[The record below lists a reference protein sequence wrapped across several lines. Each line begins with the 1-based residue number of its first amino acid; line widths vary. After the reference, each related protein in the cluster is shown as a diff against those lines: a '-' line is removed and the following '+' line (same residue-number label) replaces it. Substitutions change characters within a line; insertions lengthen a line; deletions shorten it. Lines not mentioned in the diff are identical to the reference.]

1 MNRRTLSLIN
11 SSSEAL
17 LFYALL
23 FVVLSSS
30 AAFAQIRGLGT
41 AIRPAWSGL
50 GFSAEAFDQPGTA
63 LDGSALFKTYNGVPD
78 TLEIYAFRVQ
88 FAYEEDDNSLTTG
101 RGHFD
106 SDADTSSANYS
117 LDPQGSRASSAYWEK
132 HFEFANNYFRKA
144 SNDQL
149 VIEAEIFPKN
159 SDAYQL
165 DKYIIDY
172 NRTQKRRDEKTA
184 EYDDARAQ
192 DYLSFIRDAV
202 LKANEGEDS
211 PFRDSLSPSPN
222 RHRVYMIIHAGASRL
237 VDGGS
242 LGTLGADT
250 PGDFMDIFIPKDAF
264 VYLADVENAT
274 ADTNGIILNEP
285 GADTLQEVMVLSET
299 ASQDGLNWG
308 INGIM
313 ISQIARQIG
322 MPNTYDVVRGYS
334 RLGYFDLMDFA
345 GSNAQNGF
353 LPVMPSAWLRYYM
366 GWAQVQELR
375 PGEDGS
381 ADVDLEA
388 AYSGSGTELVKIP
401 LASREYLLIENRQRS
416 RDADN
421 NITLTFDTREIT
433 LPADSIHLLFQ
444 DSVCND
450 DGGDCKVNSKKGK
463 GVLLD
468 VSSMDAGLPASGLAV
483 WHVNEWYISQFLKYG
498 FVNAW
503 AGDTLRDHQFGIA
516 LLEADGIL
524 TIGKEFK
531 NALGQ
536 PTFDYGSGTDLLPHI
551 QQRLKDGLSNGDS
564 PEDFVQDTVQE
575 INAFTYAGTNA
586 SNTGRTHIRI
596 IAPIPDNANFSKTQS
611 DFTGDSVRNV
621 NASALPLKVQ
631 WGEITLGNSHW
642 PVQVAPGNRSGALS
656 FLNNP
661 FAAEEQMLALGS
673 QDGWLQALN
682 AMGEPVLPRTDTLFH
697 DARYDSVETLIPT
710 PNSADSMAPHEVYPI
725 LKAGGTV
732 LQTLAADSS
741 VYSLILGSTAWGSGS
756 SGASGS
762 ATSGTNGFLLRTVI
776 HSDSTLDSSF
786 VSLNG
791 AVRTMMRTPDHTL
804 WVLGDSLLWKVDAT
818 LGNLSEQ
825 RTPGNF
831 DLSAMA
837 LCGDADQDN
846 TADIAVVN
854 ARGQVSWR
862 LSGSGEFTTPT
873 EPLTLNNA
881 PANQHW
887 QIACADFMRHD
898 YFETAGGPSG
908 SGVEAFVLS
917 GLGLGGFASP
927 DSMELR
933 NVRSWPRGAL
943 IGMQTYQDSSGIAVG
958 DINGDGYPEIVFTGN
973 SMLWAVDRRGIPLD
987 GFPYRYTRGLPQGWL
1002 LGDGPWAPGV
1012 INSEPLI
1019 TDVDGDDLPDLL
1031 SATPAGLVFAVNY
1044 KGKLVAE
1051 AGASLSDNGT
1061 LRENAEQYTG
1071 AVNMPAGGLSD
1082 WPLAAG
1088 EYAFFD
1094 STRAP
1099 FIHLYLTEAQNSGGA
1114 ELYAASHANI
1124 WGWTLPKSTLSPHSW
1139 SVPGGNS
1146 SHTRW
1151 FNSALLADPDNAGE
1165 RAAISEFYFYPNP
1178 LRGPKAS
1185 VRWTQEAPTIR
1196 GMIRFFDL
1204 AGNRVANFPLGA
1216 MGSGRQQL
1224 ENLDLRHLGSDVYTI
1239 QLILDF
1245 KIGTST
1251 IRKEAWDRLGI
1262 LR

>member
-1 MNRRTLSLIN
+1 VKQPLIKKTESYSLVPLPSFLLIVFFLLSTP
-11 SSSEAL
+11 S
-17 LFYALL
+17 
-23 FVVLSSS
+23 
-30 AAFAQIRGLGT
+30 AQIRGLGT
-41 AIRPAWSGL
+41 AIKPAWNGL
-50 GFSAEAFDQPGTA
+50 GSASDAFNNLGTA
-63 LDGSALFKTYNGVPD
+63 FDGSALFKTYNGVPD

-165 DKYIIDY
+165 DKFIIDY

-192 DYLSFIRDAV
+192 DYLTFIRDAV

-211 PFRDSLSPSPN
+211 PFKDSLSTSPN

-250 PGDFMDIFIPKDAF
+250 PGDFMDIFIPQDAF
-264 VYLADVENAT
+264 VYLADVEDAAT
-274 ADTNGIILNEP
+274 DTNGIVLNEP
-285 GADTLQEVMVLSET
+285 GADTLQEIMVLSET

-381 ADVDLEA
+381 ANIDLEA
-388 AYSGSGTELVKIP
+388 AYSGNGTELVKIP

-416 RDADN
+416 RDSDN

-450 DGGDCKVNSKKGK
+450 DGGDCKVNPKKGK

-536 PTFDYGSGTDLLPHI
+536 PTFDYGSGADLLPHI
-551 QQRLKDGLSNGDS
+551 QQRLKDGISNGDS
-564 PEDFVQDTVQE
+564 PDDFVQDTVQE

-596 IAPIPDNANFSKTQS
+596 IAPLPGDPNFSKTQV
-611 DFTGDSVRNV
+611 DFTGDSVRNI
-621 NASALPLKVQ
+621 NASTLPLKVQ
-631 WGEITLGNSHW
+631 WGEITLGNSRW

-661 FAAEEQMLALGS
+661 FTSEEQILAMGS
-673 QDGWLQALN
+673 QEGWLQALD
-682 AMGEPVLPRTDTLFH
+682 AMGESVLPRTDTLFT
-697 DARYDSVETLIPT
+697 DARFDSVETLIPT
-710 PNSADSMAPHEVYPI
+710 PNSADSMAPYEIHPL
-725 LKAGGTV
+725 LKASGTI
-732 LQTLAADSS
+732 LQTLASDSS
-741 VYSLILGSTAWGSGS
+741 VYSLIRS
-756 SGASGS
+756 SA
-762 ATSGTNGFLLRTVI
+762 GTTGFLSRAVI
-776 HSDSTLDSSF
+776 HSDSTIDSAF
-786 VSLNG
+786 VNLNSP
-791 AVRTMMRTPDHTL
+791 VRTMMRTPDNTL
-804 WVLGDSLLWKVDAT
+804 WLLGDSLLWSVDAS
-818 LGNLSEQ
+818 LGNLSSQ
-825 RTPGNF
+825 KTPGNF
-831 DLSAMA
+831 DFTGMA
-837 LCGDADQDN
+837 LCGDADDDN
-846 TADIAVVN
+846 IADIALVN

-862 LSGSGEFTTPT
+862 LSGSAEFTTPT
-873 EPLTLNNA
+873 ESLTLNNA
-881 PANQHW
+881 PADQHW
-887 QIACADFMRHD
+887 QIVCSDFMRHD
-898 YFETAGGPSG
+898 YFESATGPSG

-933 NVRSWPRGAL
+933 NVRSWPRGAV

-958 DINGDGYPEIVFTGN
+958 DINADGYPEIVFTGN

-1019 TDVDGDDLPDLL
+1019 TDVDGDELPDLL
-1031 SATPAGLVFAVNY
+1031 SATPAGLIFAINH

-1051 AGASLSDNGT
+1051 AGASLSDDGT
-1061 LRENAEQYTG
+1061 LTDDADQYTG
-1071 AVNMPAGGLSD
+1071 AVNMPADGLSD

-1099 FIHLYLTEAQNSGGA
+1099 FIHLYLTQAQNSGGA
-1114 ELYAASHANI
+1114 ELYAASHAHI
-1124 WGWTLPKSTLSPHSW
+1124 WGWTLPKSALSARSW
-1139 SVPGGNS
+1139 SVPGGNAA
-1146 SHTRW
+1146 HTRW
-1151 FNSALLADPDNAGE
+1151 FNVALLDDPADSEE

-1185 VRWTQEAPTIR
+1185 VRWTQEAPTTR
-1196 GMIRFFDL
+1196 GIIRFFDL

-1245 KIGTST
+1245 KIGNQT
-1251 IRKEAWDRLGI
+1251 IRKEAWDRLGV